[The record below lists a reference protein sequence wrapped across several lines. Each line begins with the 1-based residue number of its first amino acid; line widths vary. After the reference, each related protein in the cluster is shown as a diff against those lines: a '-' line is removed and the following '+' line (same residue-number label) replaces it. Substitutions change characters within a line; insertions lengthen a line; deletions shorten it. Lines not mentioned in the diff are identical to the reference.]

1 MHGVPKNHPKMEIC
15 QKIDVFPKIHIV
27 KTLFLLTSPLAIK
40 CHIVRCNILKTRM
53 IYLLT
58 EKKYENFCMTEKNKK
73 NLIPP
78 KGVPKFFWAPKLV
91 NFISFG
97 PFPLV

>member
-1 MHGVPKNHPKMEIC
+1 MHGGPQNRQKMEIC
-15 QKIDVFPKIHIV
+15 QKKYGIHKIHTV

-53 IYLLT
+53 IYLST
-58 EKKYENFCMTEKNKK
+58 EKKYENFCMTEKNRKI
-73 NLIPP
+73 LIPP